1 MAQKETEDSDKR
13 GDIKLY
19 CLLLHTSPCH
29 DSHHLVLIFQAST
42 QETFSLKEMVN

>member
-1 MAQKETEDSDKR
+1 MAQEEKEDNDKR
-13 GDIKLY
+13 GDIKQF

-29 DSHHLVLIFQAST
+29 DSHHLVLNFHSST